1 MASDCASVS
10 IKYKGDGSQVLYSF
24 PFTYMNYDDIVVFLY
39 NEDFERWDNQANRF
53 VFANET
59 TIEFLTAPPTPTQG
73 EDNIWI
79 TRKTDLEQMLKDFYP
94 GSAIRAQDLNDNYD
108 QLRLSIM
115 EGRCAIEDVL
125 NNTVQLSD
133 AYTSDQQ
140 EAGAW
145 IPADNRK
152 LATSDAITARYD
164 QYIQPNIPTNPT
176 VQQPG
181 KNWQNTGECY
191 TTYWSDQAD
200 AWVAYVNTGPRGIP
214 GQDGAA
220 ADVSVGI
227 TTTGDAGTNAQVV
240 NTGVNNV
247 AVLNF
252 TIPRGDKGD
261 PGTGIN
267 VTGYIDY
274 AGPPVDDGVSAGDY
288 VLDVNGVGWFWETD
302 TTPASWVDSGTI
314 RGPIGPQGP
323 PGQDGDNGDAATIT
337 VGLTTTGQP
346 GTNASVVNTGTTSAS
361 VLNFTIP
368 RGDKGEPGLN
378 GLGTIRSIRGIL
390 PIVVDDSVDAN
401 SPAISLNISALP
413 SLPATP

>member
-10 IKYKGDGSQVLYSF
+10 IKYSGDGSQVLYSF

-39 NEDFERWDNQANRF
+39 NEDFERWDDQRNKF
-53 VFANET
+53 VFANAT
-59 TIEFLTAPPTPTQG
+59 TIEFLTAPPAPTQG
-73 EDNIWI
+73 EENIWI

-115 EGRCAIEDVL
+115 EGRCAIEDVI
-125 NNTVQLSD
+125 NDSVQLED
-133 AYTSDQQ
+133 AYTSQEQ

-145 IPADNRK
+145 VPADNRK

-164 QYIQPNIPTNPT
+164 QYIQPNTPTNPT

-191 TTYWSDQAD
+191 TTYWSNQAD

-214 GQDGAA
+214 GQDGT
-220 ADVSVGI
+220 DG
-227 TTTGDAGTNAQVV
+227 TDGETGPPGP
-240 NTGVNNV
+240 TG
-247 AVLNF
+247 A
-252 TIPRGDKGD
+252 KGD

-274 AGPPVDDGVSAGDY
+274 AGPPQDDGTAEGDY
-288 VLDVNGVGWFWETD
+288 ILDIDGNGWFWETD
-302 TTPASWVDSGTI
+302 TDPASWVNTGTI
-314 RGPIGPQGP
+314 RGPVGPEGP
-323 PGQDGDNGDAATIT
+323 PGQDGANGDAATVA

-346 GTNASVVNTGTTSAS
+346 GTDATVINSGTTSSAI
-361 VLNFTIP
+361 LNFTIP
-368 RGDKGEPGLN
+368 RGEKGEPGLN
-378 GLGTIRSIRGIL
+378 GLGTIRSIRGTL
-390 PIVVDDSVDAN
+390 PIVIDDAVDPN
-401 SPAISLNISALP
+401 SPDIRLNISLLP